1 MPPEVRQRP
10 LKVLLVE
17 EDGSRRS
24 EVEELLSEAEDPRI
38 DLEWCGYLADA
49 LERLSR
55 GGIDLVLLDLSLPD
69 STGVATFER
78 VYAFAPDVPVIV
90 LTDLDDE
97 DVAVTT
103 VQGGAQDYLVRDE
116 VGGGILLRSIR
127 YAIERHRLLSALR
140 SLSLIDDVTGL
151 YNGRGF
157 TELGEQQLKLARR
170 MVRRVVLLYLDVDRF
185 KIINDTL
192 GHHVGD
198 RALKK
203 IAQMMRASFR
213 RSDIIGRV
221 DGDDFAVL
229 ALEASKDDGELMIRR
244 LREHVRS
251 FNEAER
257 EPYQLS
263 VSIGVARFDPDRPI
277 SLEELTEEARQAVTE
292 EKAGKR
298 PAVHP

>member
-1 MPPEVRQRP
+1 MVSEVRQRP

-17 EDGSRRS
+17 EDRAGRS
-24 EVEELLSEAEDPRI
+24 EVEELLAEAHDPRI
-38 DLEWCGYLADA
+38 DIEGCGYLADA

-55 GGIDLVLLDLSLPD
+55 GGIDVVLLDLSLPD
-69 STGVATFER
+69 SSGVATFER
-78 VYAFAPDVPVIV
+78 LYAFAPDVPVIV
-90 LTDLDDE
+90 LTDVDDE
-97 DVAVTT
+97 EVAVTT

-116 VGGGILLRSIR
+116 VEGGILLRSMR

-140 SLSLIDDVTGL
+140 SLSLIDDLTGL
-151 YNGRGF
+151 YNRQGF
-157 TELGEQQLKLARR
+157 AELGERQLKLARR

-185 KIINDTL
+185 KTINDTL

-198 RALKK
+198 RALRR
-203 IAQMMRASFR
+203 ISNMMRAAFR
-213 RSDIIGRV
+213 RSDIMGRV
-221 DGDDFAVL
+221 EGDDFAVL
-229 ALEASKDDGELMIRR
+229 ALEASEDDGELMTRR

-251 FNEAER
+251 FNEDGR

-263 VSIGVARFDPDRPI
+263 VSIGVARFDPDEPMA
-277 SLEELTEEARQAVTE
+277 LGELTEEARRLMNQ

>member
-1 MPPEVRQRP
+1 MED
-10 LKVLLVE
+10 
-17 EDGSRRS
+17 DGSEGS
-24 EVEELLSEAEDPRI
+24 EVEALLSDAEDPRV
-38 DLEWCGYLADA
+38 DVEWCGYLADA
-49 LERLSR
+49 LERLSK

-69 STGVATFER
+69 SSGVATFER

-97 DVAVTT
+97 EVAVTT

-116 VGGGILLRSIR
+116 VEGGILLRSIR

-140 SLSLIDDVTGL
+140 SLSLIDDLTGL

-157 TELGEQQLKLARR
+157 AELGEQQLKLARR

-185 KIINDTL
+185 KTINDTL

-198 RALKK
+198 RALKR
-203 IAQMMRASFR
+203 IAHMMRGSFR
-213 RSDIIGRV
+213 RSDIMGRV

-229 ALEASKDDGELMIRR
+229 ALEASEDDGELMMRR

-251 FNEAER
+251 FNEEGR

-263 VSIGVARFDPDRPI
+263 VSMGIARFDPGDPT
-277 SLEELTEEARQAVTE
+277 SLEELTEEARRTVVE
-292 EKAGKR
+292 EKTGKR